1 MGKYLAIYDDDLYEL
16 CSKGAKE
23 KNTTKSKY
31 AKALLREAFDI
42 KNSKDGT
49 KNEVSNEGSG
59 LSDSDRSMLKE
70 ALTLQN
76 ELIRKC
82 SGTVSNLNQRT
93 KAMNT
98 IAKNNNV
105 PMNDTEIRELVKD
118 TLTEVIAVKEMYVSI
133 KEELKI
139 YNQKMQR

>member
-1 MGKYLAIYDDDLYEL
+1 MGKYLAIYDDKLHDL
-16 CSKGAKE
+16 CSEGAKE

-31 AKALLREAFDI
+31 AKAVLREALAI

-49 KNEVSNEGSG
+49 KNEVSNEGIS
-59 LSDSDRSMLKE
+59 LSDSDRRMLKE
-70 ALTLQN
+70 AMTLQN

-139 YNQKMQR
+139 FNQKIQR